1 MPLLW
6 VSIAFIAGTIVPLF
20 QSSHIQSLIITG
32 VLLAA
37 AGILEGRLFSRLAL
51 YRRVNRL
58 LRVPVCLLIAAFLG
72 GMARG
77 EAARPV
83 YQPDDLAYYN
93 NQGEVTILAV
103 ASQPVENHDKSTL
116 LTVTSRLMKVEDS
129 PAVVTGDAILLLPA
143 GSRYEY
149 GDLLEVSGK
158 PETPP
163 EREDFSYRQYLENRG
178 VYTYLAY
185 PRITVVG
192 HDAGNPASSAIYRI
206 RENVAQ
212 TVKQIMQQPE
222 ASFLSGILVGR
233 DEDIPD
239 QLKNAFQDT
248 GTSHLVAIS
257 GFNITIVAGLILA
270 LAGRLLPKRW
280 SVWAAIVI
288 LGGYTVMAGAS
299 PSVVRAAI
307 MGVLAMVGKSI
318 GRNRTAVNSLGLAA
332 MVMVLFNPLIL
343 RDIGF
348 QLSVAATAGILLIG
362 APLNDWFVS
371 RKTSDDK
378 PPEVNA
384 FWRTAGDSVVITM
397 AAQLTTLPFLLYHFH
412 RYPLIGL
419 LVNPFVLPVQPA
431 AMIIGGF
438 AAIAGMIWLPLGK
451 IIASVAWIPLAYT
464 IKTVEFFSALR
475 GFGLINI
482 QLDLWQTIVLILLVI
497 LSVLFRRVWLTRL
510 RSISMIILAALP
522 VVSLFFLLNLF
533 FLHPDGHLHI
543 QVFRQGN
550 DLSSF
555 IISPGGQHIL
565 VTNRPGDKDLIAFV
579 DRRLPVFDKKL
590 DAVIIPNATASS
602 VIFIEDGLERFDPDW
617 LLVNRQA
624 GGTKV
629 QSRLVTGL
637 EETSLKVTQLET
649 GQRFD
654 LGRGAI
660 LEVLNTG
667 NTGSAIRI
675 VWGGQ
680 SVELRYGDSLKDA
693 SMDIE
698 RIGEAGVLVLDHPA
712 DDQKADGNPIVI
724 MTRDIPSQAGNT
736 VTVADGTW
744 VEIRSDGSIFE
755 LSGEKR

>member
-6 VSIAFIAGTIVPLF
+6 VSIAFIAGAAVPLF
-20 QSSHIQSLIITG
+20 QSSYSLSLLIAG

-37 AGILEGRLFSRLAL
+37 AGILEGRLLNRFHT
-51 YRRVNRL
+51 YRCVNRL
-58 LRVPVCLLIAAFLG
+58 LRVPVGLLIAAFLL

-83 YQPDDLAYYN
+83 FQTDDLAYYN
-93 NQGEVTILAV
+93 NRGEVTILV
-103 ASQPVENHDKSTL
+103 LASQPVENHDKSTL
-116 LTVTSRLMKVEDS
+116 LTVTSRLMKVGDS

-149 GDLLEVSGK
+149 GDLLEISGK

-178 VYTYLAY
+178 VYTYMAY

-192 HDAGNPASSAIYRI
+192 QNAGSPVLSVIYQI
-206 RENVAQ
+206 RDNVAQ

-239 QLKNAFQDT
+239 NLKNAFQDT

-288 LGGYTVMAGAS
+288 LAGYTVMAGAS
-299 PSVVRAAI
+299 ASVVRAAI
-307 MGVLAMVGKSI
+307 MGALAMVGKSI

-362 APLNDWFVS
+362 APLNDWFVA
-371 RKTSDDK
+371 RQTSDDK
-378 PPEVNA
+378 PAEVNV
-384 FWRTAGDSVVITM
+384 FWRTAGDSVVITLS
-397 AAQLTTLPFLLYHFH
+397 AQLTTLPFLLYHFH

-451 IIASVAWIPLAYT
+451 IIACVAWIPLAYT
-464 IKTVEFFSALR
+464 TKIVEFFSGLR

-482 QLDLWQTIVLILLVI
+482 QLDLWQAVVLIVLVV
-497 LSVLFRRVWLTRL
+497 LSVLFRGVWLTRL
-510 RSISMIILAALP
+510 RSISLIILAALP
-522 VVSLFFLLNLF
+522 VMSLFFLLNLF
-533 FLHPDGHLHI
+533 FLRPDGRLHI

-550 DLSSF
+550 DLSTF

-565 VTNRPGDKDLIAFV
+565 VTNRPGDKDLISFV
-579 DRRLPVFDKKL
+579 DRRLPVFQKKL
-590 DAVIIPNATASS
+590 DAVIIPNATASTA
-602 VIFIEDGLERFDPDW
+602 IFIGDGLERFDPDW

-637 EETSLKVTQLET
+637 GETEMEVTGLET

-660 LEVLNTG
+660 LEVQKKLVEGSTLRIIWGRQIVEMSYG
-667 NTGSAIRI
+667 NS
-675 VWGGQ
+675 Q
-680 SVELRYGDSLKDA
+680 NDA
-693 SMDIE
+693 STDVG
-698 RIGEAGVLVLDHPA
+698 RIGEPGVLILDHPA
-712 DDQKADGNPIVI
+712 DNQKVDGAPVI
-724 MTRDIPSQAGNT
+724 IMAKDIPSQPGNT
-736 VTVADGTW
+736 VTITDGKWLDIRADGNV
-744 VEIRSDGSIFE
+744 VEFF
-755 LSGEKR
+755 SGAR

>member
-6 VSIAFIAGTIVPLF
+6 VSIAFIAGAAVPLF
-20 QSSHIQSLIITG
+20 QSNHSLSLIIAG

-37 AGILEGRLFSRLAL
+37 AGILEKKLLNRFQT
-51 YRRVNRL
+51 YRRVTHL
-58 LRVPVCLLIAAFLG
+58 IRVPVCLLIAAFLL

-83 YQPDDLAYYN
+83 NQPDDLAYYN
-93 NQGEVTILAV
+93 NRGEVTILAV

-116 LTVTSRLMKVEDS
+116 LTVTSRLMKVGDS

-143 GSRYEY
+143 GSRFEY
-149 GDLLEVSGK
+149 GDLLEISGK

-178 VYTYLAY
+178 VYTYIAY
-185 PRITVVG
+185 PRINVVG
-192 HDAGNPASSAIYRI
+192 QDSGNPVYAVIYQI
-206 RENVAQ
+206 RDNVAR

-239 QLKNAFQDT
+239 NLKNAFQET

-270 LAGRLLPKRW
+270 LAGRLLPGRW

-288 LGGYTVMAGAS
+288 LAGYTVMAGAS
-299 PSVVRAAI
+299 ASVVRAAI
-307 MGVLAMVGKSI
+307 MGALAMVGKSI

-332 MVMVLFNPLIL
+332 MVMVIFNPLII

-362 APLNDWFVS
+362 APLNDWFVA

-384 FWRTAGDSVVITM
+384 FWRTAGDSVVITLS
-397 AAQLTTLPFLLYHFH
+397 AQLTTLPFLLYHFH

-464 IKTVEFFSALR
+464 TKIVEFFSGLR

-482 QLDLWQTIVLILLVI
+482 QLDLWQAVVLIVVVV
-497 LSVLFRRVWLTRL
+497 LSVLFRGVWLTRL
-510 RSISMIILAALP
+510 RSISLMLLAGLP
-522 VVSLFFLLNLF
+522 VMSLFFLLNLF
-533 FLHPDGHLHI
+533 FLHPDGRLHI

-550 DLSSF
+550 DLSTF

-579 DRRLPVFDKKL
+579 DRRLPMFKKNL
-590 DAVIIPNATASS
+590 DAVIVPNATSS
-602 VIFIEDGLERFDPDW
+602 TAIFIRDGLERFDPDW

-629 QSRLVTGL
+629 QSRLIAGL
-637 EETSLKVTQLET
+637 ADTEMEVAGLET

-654 LGRGAI
+654 LGCGAI
-660 LEVLNTG
+660 LEVQKTVVE
-667 NTGSAIRI
+667 GSEMRI
-675 VWGGQ
+675 IWGGQ
-680 SVELRYGDSLKDA
+680 IVELYYGVSLKEA
-693 SMDIE
+693 STDVE
-698 RIGEAGVLVLDHPA
+698 RIGEAGVLILDHPA
-712 DDQKADGNPIVI
+712 DNQIVDEAPVI
-724 MTRDIPSQAGNT
+724 ILAKDIPSQNGNT
-736 VTVADGTW
+736 VMV
-744 VEIRSDGSIFE
+744 SDGLWLDICTDGNVVDFF
-755 LSGEKR
+755 SGAR

>member
-6 VSIAFIAGTIVPLF
+6 ISIAFITGAVVPLF
-20 QSSHIQSLIITG
+20 HSSHIWILIISG
-32 VLLAA
+32 MLLAA
-37 AGILEGRLFSRLAL
+37 SGIFERRLLNRFQT
-51 YRRVNRL
+51 YRRINRV
-58 LRVPVCLLIAAFLG
+58 LRIPVCLLIVMFLG
-72 GMARG
+72 GVARG

-83 YQPDDLAYYN
+83 FQADDLAFYN
-93 NQGEVTILAV
+93 NRGEITILAM

-116 LTVTSRLMKVEDS
+116 LTVTSRLMKVGDS
-129 PAVVTGDAILLLPA
+129 PAVVTGDAIVLLPA

-149 GDLLEVSGK
+149 GDLLEISGI

-185 PRITVVG
+185 PRISVVKQN
-192 HDAGNPASSAIYRI
+192 AGNPVLAVIYHIRDDVAI
-206 RENVAQ
+206 

-239 QLKNAFQDT
+239 NLKNAFQDT

-288 LGGYTVMAGAS
+288 LAIYTVMAGAS

-307 MGVLAMVGKSI
+307 MGALAMVGKSI

-332 MVMVLFNPLIL
+332 MVMVMFNPLIL

-362 APLNDWFVS
+362 APLNDWFVA

-378 PPEVNA
+378 PAEFNT
-384 FWRTAGDSVVITM
+384 FWRTAGDSVVITL

-451 IIASVAWIPLAYT
+451 IIAYIAWIPLAYT
-464 IKTVEFFSALR
+464 TKTVEFFSGLR
-475 GFGLINI
+475 SFGLINI
-482 QLDLWQTIVLILLVI
+482 QLDLWQAAVLIVMVVLA
-497 LSVLFRRVWLTRL
+497 VLFRRVWVTRL
-510 RSISMIILAALP
+510 RSISLILLAGLP
-522 VVSLFFLLNLF
+522 VISLFFLLNLY
-533 FLHPDGHLHI
+533 FLHPDGRLHI

-550 DLSSF
+550 DLSTF
-555 IISPGGQHIL
+555 FISPGGQHIL
-565 VTNRPGDKDLIAFV
+565 VTNRPGDKDLISFV
-579 DRRLPVFDKKL
+579 DRRLPVLQKNL

-602 VIFIEDGLERFDPDW
+602 SIFIGDGLTRFNPDW
-617 LLVNRQA
+617 LLINRLA

-629 QSRLVTGL
+629 QSRLFTGVAETDL
-637 EETSLKVTQLET
+637 EVTQLET

-660 LEVLNTG
+660 LEIQNA
-667 NTGSAIRI
+667 NSEGSTMRI

-680 SVELRYGDSLKDA
+680 TVELRYGNPLIDGLTDF
-693 SMDIE
+693 
-698 RIGEAGVLVLDHPA
+698 RGTREAGVLILDHPA
-712 DDQKADGNPIVI
+712 DNRKINETAIVL
-724 MTRDIPSQAGNT
+724 MAKDLPSQGENS
-736 VTVADGTW
+736 VTIADGTW
-744 VEIRSDGSIFE
+744 LDIRSDGEIMD
-755 LSGEKR
+755 LSGEAR